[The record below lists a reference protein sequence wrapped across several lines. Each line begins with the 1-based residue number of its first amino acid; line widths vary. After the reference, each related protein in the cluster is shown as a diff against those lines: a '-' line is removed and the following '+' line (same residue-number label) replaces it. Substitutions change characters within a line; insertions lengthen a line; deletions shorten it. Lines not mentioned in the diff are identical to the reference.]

1 MNIDALL
8 RELDD
13 RKASD
18 LHIKGNALP
27 IMRVNG
33 NLIPLGKD
41 PITAREVT
49 DLFRSMTTPE
59 QQKDFTDRK
68 ELDFSY
74 QLGEAHRFRVNAC
87 LQKGELSLALRRV
100 TNVIPSIEELGLPL
114 ICQELARKKQGLVL
128 VTGPTGSGK
137 STTLAAMINA
147 LNQVDARRIITIE
160 DPIEYIYRDQK
171 SYITQRELGSDT
183 KSFAVAARQ
192 ALRQDP
198 DVILV
203 GEMRDPETMAACITA
218 AETGHLVMSTLH
230 TNNAPQSIDRIV
242 DSFPPHQGNQIRMQL
257 SLSLL
262 AILSQR
268 LLSRLDGTGRVPVVE
283 VLVAN
288 NAIRNLIREGK
299 THQMLT
305 VMQTSTDLGMQ
316 TIDQALQRSYQAGLI
331 TIEEALLH
339 ASDPAALRKTLGGF

>member
-8 RELDD
+8 NELND

-41 PITAREVT
+41 PLTAREVT
-49 DLFRSMTTPE
+49 DLFRAMTTPE
-59 QQKDFTDRK
+59 QQKDFIERK

-74 QLGEAHRFRVNAC
+74 QPGGEGRFRVNAC
-87 LQKGELSLALRRV
+87 LQKGELSLAMRRV
-100 TNVIPSIEELGLPL
+100 TGVIPSIEELGLPP

-147 LNQVDARRIITIE
+147 LNQVDARRIITVE

-305 VMQTSTDLGMQ
+305 VMQTNTDLGMQ

-339 ASDPAALRKTLGGF
+339 ASDPATLRKSLG